1 MVLYVVDLYTVDDH
15 VENINWL
22 QEEIKKLFSMKNS
35 GILSRSLRIE
45 YIFHETRNYYAL
57 KEVHNNYIGE
67 IRLVDYNPSVTP
79 MLEGTKLKTNMEQS
93 YVDAKL
99 YRRPVGKLI
108 YCTQYGPN
116 IAYSISIVNRYMNQ
130 PQIPH
135 MLAIKRIF
143 RYFKGTNNL
152 GLCYNQRN

>member
-1 MVLYVVDLYTVDDH
+1 MVLYVDDLYTVDDH

-22 QEEIKKLFSMKNS
+22 QEIKKLLSMTNL
-35 GILSRSLRIE
+35 GILSRSLGIE

-135 MLAIKRIF
+135 MLAIKRILDIS
-143 RYFKGTNNL
+143 RGPTT
-152 GLCYNQRN
+152 